1 MRRKMWWK
9 QKTHF
14 FSYKFIFLGFLYHTL
29 QSHLNWKYPLHLSYI
44 IYLGVTTLELHSTLS
59 WYVALTL
66 LKGKQTFGGGRGMKK
81 SLYSDFQNSDST
93 YPVLSNQSGWGK
105 DHICCSYAYN
115 IVLWIAQ
122 TLSRVLLQHS
132 GKRSSCAKN
141 WGFKAWFGH
150 LSALAVITSMSF
162 WSVTCA
168 FPNYCRLN
176 SFSKY
181 YFRFTMFQEL
191 YRALSL

>member
-1 MRRKMWWK
+1 MKAEN
-9 QKTHF
+9 T
-14 FSYKFIFLGFLYHTL
+14 FLFL
-29 QSHLNWKYPLHLSYI
+29 QAHLSGFSLSYP
-44 IYLGVTTLELHSTLS
+44 TKSSELKIPSAPQLYNLFGSYHIRASFYFIL
-59 WYVALTL
+59 VCGFNLVKRQADLRP
-66 LKGKQTFGGGRGMKK
+66 GGGVGGSMKK

-115 IVLWIAQ
+115 MVLWIFLRPFLKFFYSIQEREAAVQ
-122 TLSRVLLQHS
+122 S
-132 GKRSSCAKN
+132 KN
-141 WGFKAWFGH
+141 WWFKAWFGH
-150 LSALAVITSMSF
+150 LSALAVATSMSF

-181 YFRFTMFQEL
+181 YFRFTICQEL